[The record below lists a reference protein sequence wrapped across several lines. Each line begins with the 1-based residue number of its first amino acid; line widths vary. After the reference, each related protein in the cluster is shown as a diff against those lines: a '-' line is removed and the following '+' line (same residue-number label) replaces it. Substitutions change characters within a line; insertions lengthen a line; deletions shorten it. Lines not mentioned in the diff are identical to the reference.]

1 MLNPVHDDDLC
12 RVVDAVDDPVVASSR
27 REKAGEF
34 ADERFAEPVRVFAD
48 GAM

>member
-1 MLNPVHDDDLC
+1 MLNPMHDDDLG

-27 REKAGEF
+27 REKTGEL
-34 ADERFAEPVRVFAD
+34 ADERFAEPLRVFAD